1 MINGLETV
9 KTVSGGSV
17 LKDRWMGAVNAQSKT
32 SIKSRIFTQ
41 LALNFAGIGQ
51 QLSQMGIIGFGV

>member
-17 LKDRWMGAVNAQSKT
+17 LKDRWMGAVNAHQK
-32 SIKSRIFTQ
+32 Q
-41 LALNFAGIGQ
+41 
-51 QLSQMGIIGFGV
+51 V

>member
-32 SIKSRIFTQ
+32 SIKVEF
-41 LALNFAGIGQ
+41 LHN
-51 QLSQMGIIGFGV
+51 